1 MNYQQSCSYNAS
13 TESELQLQK
22 IKTEIDKEEE
32 RQLTNKAKRGK
43 MDMFCSVKVCCTAF
57 L

>member
-13 TESELQLQK
+13 TESELQLQR

-43 MDMFCSVKVCCTAF
+43 MDMFCSVKVC
-57 L
+57 